1 MFVLSYLEPFFRC
14 HCGLCH
20 LCAKRPL
27 CTKRK
32 FCLINLIT
40 LYDEV
45 SGLVDERQAVH
56 VIYLEFRKAFDTVC
70 HKILK
75 DKLLMYGLD
84 KHSEV
89 D

>member
-1 MFVLSYLEPFFRC
+1 M
-14 HCGLCH
+14 
-20 LCAKRPL
+20 
-27 CTKRK
+27 
-32 FCLINLIT
+32 INLIT